1 MIYKCKMCKGDLEI
15 IDEENGLC
23 ECEYCGSRQTVPLE
37 NNERK
42 AELYN
47 SANQYRKNN
56 LFDRAADVYNSMVKE
71 FPNEAEAY
79 WGLVLC
85 RYGIEYVEDPGT
97 KKMIPTCHRT
107 VPKPIFDDPDYQLAC
122 QKAKPIARKQHEDE
136 ATEIDKIQKKIFQL
150 VQKEEPFDIF
160 ISYKELEEGTDQR
173 TEDSVIAQDIYS

>member
-1 MIYKCKMCKGDLEI
+1 MIYKCKMCKGDLQI

-56 LFDRAADVYNSMVKE
+56 LFDRADVYNTMVNE

-79 WGLVLC
+79 CGLILC
-85 RYGIEYVEDPGT
+85 GYGIEYLEDSGT
-97 KKMIPTCHRT
+97 KKMILTCHCA
-107 VPKPIFDDPDYQLAC
+107 VPKSIFDAPDYQLAC
-122 QKAKPIARKQHEDE
+122 Q
-136 ATEIDKIQKKIFQL
+136 FQ
-150 VQKEEPFDIF
+150 QN
-160 ISYKELEEGTDQR
+160 
-173 TEDSVIAQDIYS
+173 